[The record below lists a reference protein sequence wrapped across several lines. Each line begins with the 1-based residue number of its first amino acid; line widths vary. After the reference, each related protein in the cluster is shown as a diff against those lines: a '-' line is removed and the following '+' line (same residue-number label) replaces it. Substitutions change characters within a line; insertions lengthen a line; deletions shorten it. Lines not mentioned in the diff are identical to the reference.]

1 MSSPRRIISYF
12 KRPKFALAPEDTRHG
27 SPGENP
33 APQSSPLT
41 ELSSQQLPSDIT
53 TPDSPGGPSA
63 QLKRSLLLSAGG
75 QVEIDPALQS
85 SMQSPTTGPV
95 DNDPA
100 TQSSFQ
106 SSRTGTPFSSS
117 QRIIK
122 NGKVIVT
129 NSDDESDSV
138 GSLEPPEDILSMF
151 LTPAAPKPN
160 TGEDKTKESRGR
172 RAPKSKDVPL
182 WKVAPPKYK
191 NSLDALVIQ
200 AVDDNETEA
209 GIARLKA
216 SLLAESSRKGG
227 PVSASNLNEDVLA
240 SAIKSDGAEDSIG
253 LQRILDAVRRTE
265 ALDLR
270 KSWSF
275 FDLETEL
282 PRAQEFPREC
292 IRPGTYL
299 AVLRDP
305 DPNSP
310 ERERAFHSGVIDF
323 AISKGLL
330 PDEVL
335 RWIFYS
341 ISSESRDSLR
351 HAYCRALK
359 VGQVYP
365 VDNSCQELRVS
376 KRTPARRMKSL
387 VRPDDIDTLFWHMG
401 AKPAALA
408 LTDPVVPDAHPQDKS
423 PESRPQHHAAL
434 LSVLDLFRQA
444 ATLFADDTRNR
455 ILNYILRLPLDNSLT
470 QDFTTCSAIE
480 RTITAVLDATTDEY
494 ADELATN
501 ICTIF
506 HSTLR
511 DAELQSRLLEHIA
524 PVNDWIAALRRRLA
538 YIFLTDDPSADVGYQ
553 DRKTEVSRISSILKH
568 PQYNVKRY
576 KKGQTEYD
584 YGKLT
589 AITTFLDIIIDSG
602 WSETQFAD
610 GSAEDEFNHEID
622 SLADQV
628 KRIFTAIQD
637 SGASHMKRT
646 LAKEALEALHYRIVY
661 CVRTKPRP
669 KKVLFGK
676 YEPEQQR
683 HPSILKYYKKEKKVA
698 IISDKPN
705 S

>member
-1 MSSPRRIISYF
+1 MSSPRKTASYF
-12 KRPKFALAPEDTRHG
+12 KRPKFALVAENTRYG
-27 SPGENP
+27 CPREVFV
-33 APQSSPLT
+33 PQSSPLT
-41 ELSSQQLPSDIT
+41 ELSSQQLPPDIT
-53 TPDSPGGPSA
+53 TPDTPGGPSA
-63 QLKRSLLLSAGG
+63 QLNRSLLLSVGD
-75 QVEIDPALQS
+75 QIENDPAPQSSLQS
-85 SMQSPTTGPV
+85 PATGPV
-95 DNDPA
+95 DDPA
-100 TQSSFQ
+100 PHSSFQ

-129 NSDDESDSV
+129 NSDDESDSI
-138 GSLEPPEDILSMF
+138 GSLESPEDILSMF
-151 LTPAAPKPN
+151 LTPTAPKPH
-160 TGEDKTKESRGR
+160 TGEDKTKESRDR
-172 RAPKSKDVPL
+172 RASKSKGVPL

-191 NSLDALVIQ
+191 NSLDSLVMQ

-216 SLLAESSRKGG
+216 SLAAESSRKDG
-227 PVSASNLNEDVLA
+227 PVSASNLDDVLA

-275 FDLETEL
+275 FDLEREL

-299 AVLRDP
+299 ALLRDP
-305 DPNSP
+305 DPDSP
-310 ERERAFHSGVIDF
+310 ERERAFHSGIIDF
-323 AISKGLL
+323 AVSKGLL

-341 ISSESRDSLR
+341 IPSESRESLR
-351 HAYCRALK
+351 DAYCRAL
-359 VGQVYP
+359 
-365 VDNSCQELRVS
+365 

-387 VRPDDIDTLFWHMG
+387 IRPDDIDTLFWHMS

-408 LTDPVVPDAHPQDKS
+408 LTDPVVLHAHPQGES
-423 PESRPQHHAAL
+423 PKSRPQHYAAL
-434 LSVLDLFRQA
+434 LSVLELFCQA

-455 ILNYILRLPLDNSLT
+455 ILNYILRLPLDNCLI
-470 QDFTTCSAIE
+470 QDFTICSAIE

-494 ADELATN
+494 ADELAAN
-501 ICTIF
+501 ICTIV

-538 YIFLTDDPSADVGYQ
+538 YIFLTDDPSADVGSQ
-553 DRKTEVSRISSILKH
+553 DRKAEVSQISSILKH
-568 PQYNVKRY
+568 PQYNPKRY

-610 GSAEDEFNHEID
+610 ESAEDEFNHEID
-622 SLADQV
+622 ALADKV

-646 LAKEALEALHYRIVY
+646 LAKEALEALYYRIVY

-676 YEPEQQR
+676 YEPEQQK
-683 HPSILKYYKKEKKVA
+683 HPSILKYYRKEKKVA
-698 IISDKPN
+698 ILSDEPN